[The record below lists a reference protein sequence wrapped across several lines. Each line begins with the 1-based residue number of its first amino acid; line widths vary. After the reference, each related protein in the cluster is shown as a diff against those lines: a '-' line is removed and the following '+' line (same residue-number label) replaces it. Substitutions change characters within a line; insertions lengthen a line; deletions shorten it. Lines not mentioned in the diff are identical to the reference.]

1 MDPQLAHVL
10 SRLTPE
16 IEAAL
21 ETYFP
26 SQRGALGVCMRYAT
40 FSGGRRMRPVLCL
53 LGADFC
59 NVQRKHA
66 LPLAAAIEFLH
77 TASLIYDDLPAMDNA
92 VHRRGQPPAH
102 ADAGQGVALLAGL
115 SLVSHAFG
123 LLAPYPSLVELASR
137 CVTDMSSG
145 QAIDLH
151 GGDRSPRHYLK
162 TTALFHLALTAAGTA
177 FGAEPLKMQALGAF
191 ALHFGTAYQLLD
203 DADDEGA
210 AQLAAQ
216 SASELALAQDALLA
230 FQGDSAA
237 GHLREFANQVLQSV
251 PAGGRSDH

>member
-21 ETYFP
+21 EAHFP
-26 SQRGALGVCMRYAT
+26 PQRGALGQCMRYAT

-59 NVQRKHA
+59 NVKRQHA

-102 ADAGQGVALLAGL
+102 ADFGQGVALLAGL

-123 LLAPYPSLVELASR
+123 LLAPYPALVELASR
-137 CVTDMSSG
+137 CVGDMSSG

-162 TTALFHLALTAAGTA
+162 TTALFRLALTAAGTA
-177 FGAEPLKMQALGAF
+177 TNAEPGNLQALEAF
-191 ALHFGTAYQLLD
+191 ATHFGTAYQLMD

-210 AQLAAQ
+210 GQLAAQ
-216 SASELALAQDALLA
+216 SASELALAQAALQPYL
-230 FQGDSAA
+230 GNSAA
-237 GHLREFANQVLQSV
+237 RNLSDYARQVLHAVASID
-251 PAGGRSDH
+251 R